1 MAQGT
6 VLAQVPPAAEEVG
19 AGLTS
24 NPQALASVIGAPV
37 SAYTATTPAVAAA
50 SVFGKPALGADAVA
64 FMGLSPKLASQ
75 FDGYG
80 SAAAPTSSLAQATKQ
95 FETGAPKPERR
106 ATAGQATSTSMA
118 RRSSAYT
125 C

>member
-6 VLAQVPPAAEEVG
+6 VKTQYPPAAEEAG

-24 NPQALASVIGAPV
+24 NPQALASVMGVPV

-50 SVFGKPALGADAVA
+50 SIYGKPALGADAVT

-80 SAAAPTSSLAQATKQ
+80 SAAPPTSSLAQATKQ
-95 FETGAPKPERR
+95 FEGATQSAPQRTTTQKSQ
-106 ATAGQATSTSMA
+106 TMA
-118 RRSSAYT
+118 RRSTLT